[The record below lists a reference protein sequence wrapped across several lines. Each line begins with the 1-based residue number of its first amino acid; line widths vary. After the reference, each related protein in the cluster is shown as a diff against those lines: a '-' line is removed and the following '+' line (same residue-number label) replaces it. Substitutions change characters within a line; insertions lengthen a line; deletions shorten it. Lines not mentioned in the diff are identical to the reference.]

1 MPTAPVKPGL
11 LIAVEGTDG
20 SGKTTQAHHLCDW
33 LRERGANVIFTE
45 WCSSKLVSK
54 TIKKGKRLGLLRP
67 YTFSTLHATDFAHR
81 LEAEIRPALAKG
93 TIVVA
98 DRYLYTA
105 LARDVARGLPADWV
119 RTLYSFAQPPHLT
132 FYFRVTGEIA
142 LSRILTSRKPKYYE
156 AGMDLGLHED
166 LYESFRRFHARVTD
180 AYDGIARRDHLV
192 TVRADLPVGE
202 QKVIVRRAV
211 EKLLKEHGFAAMP
224 PKGGAR

>member
-1 MPTAPVKPGL
+1 MPATPHKPGL

-33 LRERGANVIFTE
+33 LRERGASVVFTE

-67 YTFSTLHATDFAHR
+67 YTFSTMHATDFAHR
-81 LEAEIRPALAKG
+81 LESEIRPALAKG
-93 TIVVA
+93 SIVIA

-105 LARDVARGLPADWV
+105 LARDAARGLPADWV
-119 RTLYSFAQPPHLT
+119 RSLYSFAHPPHLT
-132 FYFRVTGEIA
+132 FYFRVSGEIA
-142 LSRILTSRKPKYYE
+142 LSRILTSRQPKYYE

-180 AYDGIARRDHLV
+180 AYDRMARSDRLV
-192 TVRADLPVGE
+192 AIRADLPVGE
-202 QKVIVRRAV
+202 QRVLVRRAV
-211 EKLLKEHGFAAMP
+211 ERLLKENGFAPGTA
-224 PKGGAR
+224 KGGPR